1 MSALSEN
8 TLAICDGNNYLHRM
22 LRQPN
27 LNWLSTSAGVSTAGT
42 FGILQS
48 LRRILLHYPI
58 KRMAFV
64 FDAGI
69 SKRRIKVDP
78 TYKESRRERKDLA
91 MSIINGTAPKNVR
104 MDKDLTEYIQLLKDG
119 ETSRVQLRKLLPA
132 LGIPIIELKGREA
145 DDVIGVMAIDPDLAG
160 DSSLIISED
169 KDMLQ
174 LVKEDTHVYR
184 PIADRYINPDS
195 FEELVGFKQRDYM
208 MARAVMGDTSDGIPG
223 VMGTGEKTIRTI
235 LEKLEDPSE
244 LLAHCAAAKTKRVN
258 NIAKE
263 WDRVQ
268 INLQLMDVRMER
280 FALQELQ
287 HIEASLAY
295 CGAIDDESVVDQLET
310 LEAKSMLRQ
319 FNEWALPFH
328 TCLGK

>member
-1 MSALSEN
+1 
-8 TLAICDGNNYLHRM
+8 M